1 MPTAPRHPRSTRP
14 AAPAIAGAAG
24 AIALVLAG
32 CAGAP
37 PTFTV
42 VDAGITARSPEGA
55 VVTFVV
61 EGQNATADPAPIR
74 TVTYALVIDGEA
86 AFRAERLGEVTIP
99 AGGTQRFRLPV
110 VVAPGPDG
118 AAPTGRRDYALS
130 ATVQYEAP
138 GSIAEALF
146 DSGIR
151 RPTTTF
157 RESGTL
163 DFGS

>member
-1 MPTAPRHPRSTRP
+1 M
-14 AAPAIAGAAG
+14 AG
-24 AIALVLAG
+24 AILFVLAG
-32 CAGAP
+32 CAGTP
-37 PTFTV
+37 PTFSV

-61 EGQNATADPAPIR
+61 EGQNSTTDPAPIR
-74 TVTYALVIDGEA
+74 TVTYSLMIDGEV

-99 AGGTQRFRLPV
+99 AGGVQQFRLPV

-118 AAPTGRRDYALS
+118 AAPTGQRDYALS

-163 DFGS
+163 DFGP